1 MSGSTQAS
9 ALFSVIANA
18 LALEWAGPDE
28 AAKPLRETLAGI
40 LLGTLERVNTLT
52 RGTAAKVF
60 AKLLGEHLKQAPP
73 DMKVPGGLT
82 REQWAGRR
90 VAQTL
95 LAGFPAEVQSLEKFM
110 AAMREG
116 DAPRAPPEPQ
126 EQKTPAAGALTPDWA
141 DLLMPPATLAA
152 VWPNPDKLSKHFA
165 KYLKALLDK
174 TKGDVA
180 ADVLSWSAQV
190 PLQAGASY
198 AVANA
203 IQQAFRLTDTLGVT
217 NSSRRLGNE
226 VHARLEQ
233 VAARALAARGD
244 CWLVAENRAYP
255 PPTKTPVDLFTR
267 AEFDASRREFSLRT
281 LLNARAS
288 KLPLMVRSVGAT
300 TSREDLVVFFD
311 KTLSLGSSLLASGRP
326 EVYEIKPIGNLVD
339 GVSQVNAYSW
349 NYLVSSVHMRVAH
362 MPKIGAARL
371 DNSLMIP
378 ASPELHILPIPSIT
392 VTMVNAVAGSS
403 VVSPVLTAQI
413 IAQLV
418 TDFSNSALS
427 IPPNVVVPFM
437 ASGLYGLI
445 PYFVINMDK
454 VQNGVQEALKAI
466 LELLLAALAAYLAA
480 KKLMEGLQQE
490 LEPVLRRAMELF
502 VLLQLAA
509 LVIVL
514 FVVAAFEA
522 AAVLAI
528 VAAAALLIL
537 VFAPSGD
544 EGSQKPGKR
553 TDENTLI
560 TIRTG
565 ALELHRL
572 SPAQF
577 AGIASRVQRLMQ
589 RFHEQG
595 RLPSTGSPSV
605 SQA

>member
-9 ALFSVIANA
+9 ALFSLVANA
-18 LALEWAGPDE
+18 LALAWAGPDE
-28 AAKPLRETLAGI
+28 AAKPLREALAGI
-40 LLGTLERVNTLT
+40 LLGTLARVNTLT

-60 AKLLGEHLKQAPP
+60 AKLLGEHLTQAPP
-73 DMKVPGGLT
+73 DIKVPNGLT
-82 REQWAGRR
+82 REQWAADR

-110 AAMREG
+110 AALRER
-116 DAPRAPPEPQ
+116 DAAPAPPEPQ
-126 EQKTPAAGALTPDWA
+126 GPAPPSAGALTPDWA
-141 DLLMPPATLAA
+141 DLLMPPAALAA
-152 VWPNPDKLSKHFA
+152 AWPNPDKLSRHFA
-165 KYLKALLDK
+165 KYLKGLVER

-180 ADVLSWSAQV
+180 ADILAWSMQV

-203 IQQAFRLTDTLGVT
+203 IQQAFQATDMLGVT
-217 NSSRRLGNE
+217 NSSMQLGNQ
-226 VHARLEQ
+226 VHARLER
-233 VAARALAARGD
+233 VAAMALALRLD
-244 CWLVAENRAYP
+244 CRLVAENRVYP
-255 PPTKTPVDLFTR
+255 LGTGAPTNLFTQ
-267 AEFDASRREFSLRT
+267 AELDAGVHKEFSLKT
-281 LLNARAS
+281 LLNARGNTS
-288 KLPLMVRSVGAT
+288 GTMVRRKGAT

-311 KTLSLGSSLLASGRP
+311 KTLSFSSSVLASGRP
-326 EVYEIKPIGNLVD
+326 EVYEIKSIGDLVD

-349 NYLVSSVHMRVAH
+349 NYLVSSVNLRIKHLPRI
-362 MPKIGAARL
+362 PFARL

-378 ASPELHILPIPSIT
+378 ASPERHTLPIPSIT
-392 VTMVNAVAGSS
+392 VTMVTAAAGSS
-403 VVSPVLTAQI
+403 VVSPVLTARI

-418 TDFSNSALS
+418 SDFSNSALS
-427 IPPNVVVPFM
+427 LPPNVVVPFM

-445 PYFVINMDK
+445 PYFVINMNK

-480 KKLMEGLQQE
+480 KKLMENLQQE
-490 LEPVLRRAMELF
+490 LEPLLHRALELF

-514 FVVAAFEA
+514 LVVAAFEA

-553 TDENTLI
+553 TDDNTLI

-577 AGIASRVQRLMQ
+577 ATVASRVQRLMQ
-589 RFHEQG
+589 QFHEQG

-605 SQA
+605 S